1 MGSVQCV
8 PTLVMYPEFGPVWHG
23 QCSVCA
29 SPSRHMC
36 WRREQCQSEDGRW
49 RPHVVAC
56 GGGVDSS
63 GFLGQGG
70 MSVCNDCY
78 LSEGDDVLWLL

>member
-1 MGSVQCV
+1 MGNVQCV
-8 PTLVMYPEFGPVWHG
+8 PILVGIRVG
-23 QCSVCA
+23 AGNSVK
-29 SPSRHMC
+29 
-36 WRREQCQSEDGRW
+36 SEDGRC

-56 GGGVDSS
+56 DGGVDSL

-70 MSVCNDCY
+70 MSVCDDCY